1 MIAMGT
7 VSMGQLAI
15 ASAPGEELVARGLGS
30 CIGLALVDRV
40 AGVAGLAHIVLPEAQ
55 DKESAT
61 AKFADRAVPALI
73 AQMCSAG
80 ASELRLEAA
89 IAGGAKMFEVSGDL
103 DIGGRNE
110 VAVRNELARRGLEV
124 RAAATGGSRGRTM
137 RVAAGDCAVTVKE
150 SGGGTIT
157 LLDANAS
164 NGFEQ
169 ERG

>member
-1 MIAMGT
+1 MGT
-7 VSMGQLAI
+7 VSMGELAI
-15 ASAPGEELVARGLGS
+15 ATAPGEELVARGLGS
-30 CIGLALVDRV
+30 CIGLALVDRK
-40 AGVAGLAHIVLPEAQ
+40 AGVAGLAHIVLPQAQ
-55 DKESAT
+55 DKQGGT
-61 AKFADRAVPALI
+61 AKFADQAVPALI

-80 ASELRLEAA
+80 ASERRLEAA
-89 IAGGAKMFEVSGDL
+89 IAGGAKMFEVSDDL

-110 VAVRNELARRGLEV
+110 VAVRQELARRGLKV

-157 LLDANAS
+157 LLDAKAS

>member
-1 MIAMGT
+1 MGT
-7 VSMGQLAI
+7 VSMGELAI

-55 DKESAT
+55 DKQGAT

-73 AQMCSAG
+73 AQMCNAG
-80 ASELRLEAA
+80 ASERRLEAA

-110 VAVRNELARRGLEV
+110 IAVRHELATAWPGGSRRRDRRQPRTHDARRGRRLRRDSE
-124 RAAATGGSRGRTM
+124 GIGRRDDHSIGRK
-137 RVAAGDCAVTVKE
+137 RVQR
-150 SGGGTIT
+150 
-157 LLDANAS
+157 L
-164 NGFEQ
+164 
-169 ERG
+169 